1 MNLFQRSFLFFFFSF
16 NPKIVLPSITIT
28 ETPNISLPAET
39 YALSLIRIHTGLL
52 DLYKSHLSSLT
63 FHQKKMA
70 WRNLERH
77 IMRLWL
83 RPARCRHFKPRVH
96 HPVYYTPRIISHY
109 YATFSGKTSEDF
121 DTITLR
127 RRSDHGT
134 SDVDVPF
141 RTSLDSSSSISGLYD
156 PSLVERALARA
167 LEESVPGSENPAQ
180 VQQIAEFVKKYTP
193 ELLTFSDFMRASY
206 SSKIRK
212 ISQLNPIELSNVLYI
227 FRDLYLKGKIAMVDP
242 HNRASFD
249 AMVASFLAL
258 LDNVSDPVGVPQTV
272 CAFVDAS
279 KQKLCYVDLF
289 TSGIGNFLPELK
301 VLATEFDF
309 SNLSSVNPVAGK
321 ISALVSEF
329 SRFLKE
335 HDVSHDYD
343 AEFFRVVIYVL
354 RYKKLQDIL
363 VAVGQKNISP
373 SDLVALMNSS
383 GVDKLQHAISEASG
397 ESEKLDD
404 LIFVQYRNFLNVIY
418 SAEGLAQLDVIFAR
432 LYSEAQ
438 TEYYSKSEENLIDNF
453 VQSFLPLVC
462 AGLLPI
468 DALLKAKYACLPVR
482 YNGGVLAPFK
492 VADNIFQNYEFSLAM
507 LFDIPPY
514 LHLLSAASVK
524 LNKQFAEVSVDE
536 IIAAIHSVAQTPL
549 LQKDATVLE
558 TSLQAMSAYTID
570 GFGVFD
576 TLLSNAK
583 LRVVAL
589 EYDTHQHFVATT
601 YPEIIDLTSKL
612 AVMSEKESA
621 STVIRINNHEL
632 ADFKSHFADFRA
644 KDLAGIAYSSM
655 TDKTIVR
662 YLNDRIKKAL
672 SINDHTDGST
682 INGDN
687 VSDFANLLE
696 LLTATFDINGGATK
710 FLDELVHSVPAS
722 KTFKPLVEPSNEY
735 NQLPD
740 ELKIHDFWQELDI
753 LKNDELRS
761 AFKNFTAEEVIKT
774 MEDRINE
781 FNQDHPDSNVESRLK
796 DINLNRYM
804 KLSGR
809 LKQLFRLNN
818 GNTEVLDA
826 VLGSQ
831 SELQKLELK
840 LAQKRAAQEYQQK
853 QKELEVIERKATEQ
867 ETKENAIRE
876 ESAKNIYAPGPYV
889 QIPEKMQLHEFV
901 KELEIFR
908 QDDLRSSY
916 KNFSAEK
923 ILSLMQKRIKEIYSE
938 LPSTN
943 LALRMSKDNLVAFI
957 KLHAKLEK
965 LLAWN
970 GGNTAILD
978 TLIHSQSVF
987 NDFEAKISSKKTCK
1001 STPAAAD
1008 SQYRQI
1014 MDDMV
1019 FEDFAEELTSI
1030 RDILGKKFSSS
1041 TSDEIYSAIE
1051 KLINAES
1058 SSEIKLLYGKL
1069 SRNLKVLFKHNNN
1082 QTFILDNVL
1091 LNADTF
1097 SKFENN
1103 LEGSKSAKSKFVMS
1117 EFLDKE
1123 TVKLVKKESPVE
1135 YHDEEYVLSL
1145 INANTTPADFD
1156 PQFLEAEASIQEAV
1170 SSALSKEENKLL
1182 EEDPEEYAAIN
1193 NLTAQKIR
1201 DTYAAKKSK
1210 AATNT
1215 RLDKESLERFLK
1227 STKKESEKQAESE
1240 WRARKAYEWSSTMVN
1255 GHRSLES
1262 GNFFSPIS
1270 LLGKRSDFPMF
1281 PLSENKE
1288 YMVLT
1293 AAGQQFVSNENPLGE
1308 KHTDEDMF
1316 AILNKIDEN
1325 ELEKFSR
1332 NVKKLQKKH
1341 WKLIGGGGGEKMLVL
1356 SRLKTGRKAKYITK
1370 AKTILATTGF
1380 VFLMLLGL
1388 NISLDDSPSEGVPR
1402 DLPTVQAEPEI
1413 SEALVEA
1420 AEGASA
1426 KSLWK
1431 SLLWRP

>member
-1 MNLFQRSFLFFFFSF
+1 
-16 NPKIVLPSITIT
+16 
-28 ETPNISLPAET
+28 
-39 YALSLIRIHTGLL
+39 
-52 DLYKSHLSSLT
+52 
-63 FHQKKMA
+63 MA
-70 WRNLERH
+70 WRNIERQ

-83 RPARCRHFKPRVH
+83 RLARCRHFKPRVH

-109 YATFSGKTSEDF
+109 YATFSGKTSEDL

-156 PSLVERALARA
+156 PSLVERALAQA

-180 VQQIAEFVKKYTP
+180 VQQIAEFVKKFAP
-193 ELLTFSDFMRASY
+193 ELLTFSDFVRASY

-212 ISQLNPIELSNVLYI
+212 ISQLNPIEVSNVLYI

-258 LDNVSDPVGVPQTV
+258 LDNVSDPVSVPQTV

-329 SRFLKE
+329 SRFLRE

-397 ESEKLDD
+397 ESQKLDD
-404 LIFVQYRNFLNVIY
+404 LIFVQFRNFLNVIY

-438 TEYYSKSEENLIDNF
+438 TESYTESEKRLIDNF

-468 DALLKAKYACLPVR
+468 DVLLKAKYACLPVR
-482 YNGGVLAPFK
+482 YNGRVIAPFK
-492 VADNIFQNYEFSLAM
+492 VSENIFHNYEFSLAM
-507 LFDIPPY
+507 LFEIPSY
-514 LHLLSAASVK
+514 FHLLSAASAK
-524 LNKQFAEVSVDE
+524 LNKEFAECSVDE

-558 TSLQAMSAYTID
+558 TSLLAMSAYTTD
-570 GFGVFD
+570 GFGIFD
-576 TLLSNAK
+576 TLLNNAK

-589 EYDTHQHFVATT
+589 DYDTYQHFVATT
-601 YPEIIDLTSKL
+601 YPEIIDLTAKL
-612 AVMSEKESA
+612 VVMSEKESA

-632 ADFKSHFADFRA
+632 ADYKSQLADFQA
-644 KDLAGIAYSSM
+644 KDLAGIAYSVM

-662 YLNDRIKKAL
+662 YLNARIQSAL
-672 SINDHTDGST
+672 STDDHNDGSS
-682 INGDN
+682 IYGDN

-696 LLTATFDINGGATK
+696 LLTATFDINGGTTD
-710 FLDELVHSVPAS
+710 FLDELVLSVPAT
-722 KTFKPLVEPSNEY
+722 KPFKPLVEPSSEY
-735 NQLPD
+735 NQIPD

-781 FNQDHPDSNVESRLK
+781 FNQDLPDSNVESRLK

-804 KLSGR
+804 KLAGR
-809 LKQLFRLNN
+809 LKQLFKLNN

-831 SELQKLELK
+831 SELQKLEMK

-853 QKELEVIERKATEQ
+853 QKELENIEREAKEQ
-867 ETKENAIRE
+867 EAKEKAIKE
-876 ESAKNIYAPGPYV
+876 ESANSIYAPGPYV

-916 KNFSAEK
+916 KNFTAEK

-987 NDFEAKISSKKTCK
+987 NDFEAKITNKKACK
-1001 STPAAAD
+1001 SELSATD

-1019 FEDFAEELTSI
+1019 FEDFAEELTSV

-1041 TSDEIYSAIE
+1041 TPDEILSAIE
-1051 KLINAES
+1051 KLINAEA

-1069 SRNLKVLFKHNNN
+1069 SRNLRVLFKHNNN

-1097 SKFENN
+1097 SKFEKN
-1103 LEGSKSAKSKFVMS
+1103 LEGTKAAENKFVMS

-1123 TVKLVKKESPVE
+1123 TVVVKPVKKEKLIE

-1145 INANTTPADFD
+1145 INANTTPADLD
-1156 PQFLEAEASIQEAV
+1156 AQFLEAEASIKEAV

-1215 RLDKESLERFLK
+1215 KLDKESLERFLK

-1270 LLGKRSDFPMF
+1270 LLNKRSDFPMF

-1293 AAGQQFVSNENPLGE
+1293 AAGQQFVSKENPLGE

-1316 AILNKIDEN
+1316 AILNKLDES

-1332 NVKKLQKKH
+1332 NVKKLQKKN
-1341 WKLIGGGGGEKMLVL
+1341 WKLIGGGGDEKMLVL
-1356 SRLKTGRKAKYITK
+1356 SRVKTGRKAKYITR

-1380 VFLMLLGL
+1380 VFLTLIGL
-1388 NISLDDSPSEGVPR
+1388 NISLDDSSSEVVPR
-1402 DLPTVQAEPEI
+1402 DSPAVLAEPELP
-1413 SEALVEA
+1413 EALVVA
-1420 AEGASA
+1420 AEGSENQTAPA

-1431 SLLWRP
+1431 SLLWRH